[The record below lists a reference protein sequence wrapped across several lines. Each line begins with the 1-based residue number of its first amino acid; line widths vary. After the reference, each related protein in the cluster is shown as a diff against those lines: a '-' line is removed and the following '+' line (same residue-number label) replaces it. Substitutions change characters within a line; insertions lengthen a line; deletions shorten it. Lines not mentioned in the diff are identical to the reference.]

1 MRFLVSMS
9 NPIVLTAKQLEKLV
23 AVVDGCEVKV
33 SEWVGSGKGINGTNY
48 IDKINQPKIED
59 MLTLKVLSQIEYD
72 ALVTMAKLREEAE

>member
-1 MRFLVSMS
+1 MRFLVSIS

-33 SEWVGSGKGINGTNY
+33 SEWVGTGKGINGTNY
-48 IDKINQPKIED
+48 IDKINQPKVED

-72 ALVTMAKLREEAE
+72 ALITMTKLRAEAE

>member
-1 MRFLVSMS
+1 MRFLVSIS

-33 SEWVGSGKGINGTNY
+33 SEWVGLGKGINGTNY
-48 IDKINQPKIED
+48 IDKINQLKIED

-72 ALVTMAKLREEAE
+72 ALITMTKLRAEAE